1 MFLMSP
7 KIESL
12 NMVRD
17 TLTFLFH
24 QLGFI
29 INLFKNKKFN
39 SEMQKYDGKFQTNI
53 VENYQIDRFTLL
65 ITTSCDAEIF
75 TKKDNCNNSKWN
87 IQKQ

>member
-1 MFLMSP
+1 
-7 KIESL
+7 
-12 NMVRD
+12 
-17 TLTFLFH
+17 
-24 QLGFI
+24 
-29 INLFKNKKFN
+29 
-39 SEMQKYDGKFQTNI
+39 MQKYDGKFQTNI